1 MTKTAISSCT
11 ELPGATTT
19 IAPVMITDDDK
30 KEQEKRI
37 SEKLHVSRDLHIQK
51 KIEE

>member
-1 MTKTAISSCT
+1 
-11 ELPGATTT
+11 
-19 IAPVMITDDDK
+19 MITDDDQ